1 MTQGE
6 RVNQIR
12 KTLDLTLEK
21 FGEKLGVQKSSIS
34 KIEKDRVALS
44 DQMAKSICREYNVN
58 YDYLMYGEGE
68 MFDDLPQTIVDE
80 LCVQYELNDFD
91 KALVE
96 MYVSLPAGS
105 RERIK
110 EYMKQLVK
118 KVGGDQ
124 PEGGPESL
132 PGRQLGADLVQ
143 QIQRLVAADDAFVG
157 AEGGTLGLV
166 DHAVEHI
173 QQSLHVL
180 FFHRSFVPFSVLQDV
195 SPAFFPIPRRWAPAD
210 TSPEAGR
217 SGSSHGPWW
226 S

>member
-80 LCVQYELNDFD
+80 LCAQYDLNDFD

-96 MYVSLPAGS
+96 MYVSLSAGN

-118 KVGGDQ
+118 KVGWDKT
-124 PEGGPESL
+124 E
-132 PGRQLGADLVQ
+132 
-143 QIQRLVAADDAFVG
+143 
-157 AEGGTLGLV
+157 
-166 DHAVEHI
+166 
-173 QQSLHVL
+173 
-180 FFHRSFVPFSVLQDV
+180 
-195 SPAFFPIPRRWAPAD
+195 
-210 TSPEAGR
+210 
-217 SGSSHGPWW
+217 
-226 S
+226 